1 MRAVF
6 FLGLSFGTFFQVGP
20 AAAQTAGETE
30 APQTQTQTDAMV
42 GAADTPRE
50 SQAERE
56 ARERRER
63 EAAAEEEEERSSIFW
78 VTAGAGASYADAV
91 VFDMTNFVPE
101 AQRQNGMGPSIAA
114 AAGVKLFILTLGA
127 RATISFLPPFDVG
140 TIALDVGVRI
150 PTPIVEPYARIGF
163 GYAWLG
169 AADYQMP
176 SMSDT
181 SVYGLVLDAGVGF
194 DFYLS
199 DNFAIG
205 AGFDFAFLNLS
216 RQQDDACAPAC
227 SISTVNFEED
237 GDAAGLQ
244 VRLFGNARFE
254 I

>member
-1 MRAVF
+1 LLP
-6 FLGLSFGTFFQVGP
+6 LGALVIALP
-20 AAAQTAGETE
+20 AAAQTAEPDR
-30 APQTQTQTDAMV
+30 PQTQTETDAMI
-42 GAADTPRE
+42 GGPDPAPQE

-63 EAAAEEEEERSSIFW
+63 RERDAAAEEEEERSTIFW
-78 VTAGAGASYADAV
+78 VTAGAGASYADAI
-91 VFDMTNFVPE
+91 VFDRTNFVPGAE
-101 AQRQNGMGPSIAA
+101 RQNGMGPSIAA

-216 RQQDDACAPAC
+216 RQQDDTCTSMCTIAD
-227 SISTVNFEED
+227 VNFEED

-244 VRLFGNARFE
+244 VRLFANARFE